1 MSHKFSFFFSYKI
14 EKTETKK
21 NVFYLIVFD
30 PIKIDTHLAPKNV
43 HQNINFVKDINLV
56 CKKMTRNCHKIVPK
70 PICALHF
77 QYVFMKRKMRL
88 HNNFDLFFFW
98 HFLGFPSMCSIIFEE
113 IYFFNVLCKKSL
125 RRIHLLSMRGRIRK
139 NDIACWSNNRPSNDS
154 TQGA

>member
-88 HNNFDLFFFW
+88 HNNFDLFFFDI
-98 HFLGFPSMCSIIFEE
+98 FLVSQVCAPSF
-113 IYFFNVLCKKSL
+113 LKKFTFL
-125 RRIHLLSMRGRIRK
+125 MYYVK
-139 NDIACWSNNRPSNDS
+139 KV
-154 TQGA
+154 

>member
-1 MSHKFSFFFSYKI
+1 MTLKAPQNDRLNLSFVKDFFVVAKKWPEMVIKLPFMSHKFSFFFSYKI

-88 HNNFDLFFFW
+88 HNNFDLFFLTFSWFPKYVLHHFW
-98 HFLGFPSMCSIIFEE
+98 R
-113 IYFFNVLCKKSL
+113 N
-125 RRIHLLSMRGRIRK
+125 LLF
-139 NDIACWSNNRPSNDS
+139 
-154 TQGA
+154 